1 MFEKDLAA
9 DDVNG
14 RIPAGL
20 IKLIEDM
27 IQFKEE
33 ERIGLPEVLK
43 QLAAVLYGMDKS
55 KCQLSF
61 VEASLS
67 GHCRI
72 RSHPTEL
79 ILACINRKELIFYTA
94 ENLAIPFSNWRK
106 KKEEVTI
113 KLLNTYKKVSS
124 LEWNIDGTQLAAVVD
139 YRTLVVWSY
148 PECEILFQKR
158 LNCGDINWNPTRPNL
173 FAAYYEVRN
182 PTSRS
187 VFIAVISATENV
199 LNREKIRK
207 TWKNHVSVVVGKGLL
222 SVARFVF
229 VLGRSSD
236 SLLQSKIR
244 WESTLHRDILQLGIL
259 DFYRNLPFKMAGLLN
274 WMNINC
280 PKISFLL
287 KVDDDVYV
295 NVHNVAKMVES
306 YHQTGKSSMF
316 GRSQNYGFPPDR
328 LNNFGPAR
336 DPNRYQI
343 TLEAWPWHTY
353 PDYIIGPVYM
363 IHGSSILPLLAAM
376 QTTPMNPFEDVYV
389 TGICS
394 EKAGIKVLF

>member
-1 MFEKDLAA
+1 MELGIIMAIFVMCRVA
-9 DDVNG
+9 DFQMLPNQTDYIVKILN
-14 RIPAGL
+14 
-20 IKLIEDM
+20 
-27 IQFKEE
+27 E
-33 ERIGLPEVLK
+33 ERK
-43 QLAAVLYGMDKS
+43 VLYNYAVPYLHDNPYPGVEKYTHYEMARLGMLPLVNVKPLIPKLGPVINDVT
-55 KCQLSF
+55 SF
-61 VEASLS
+61 KYP
-67 GHCRI
+67 I
-72 RSHPTEL
+72 T
-79 ILACINRKELIFYTA
+79 
-94 ENLAIPFSNWRK
+94 
-106 KKEEVTI
+106 
-113 KLLNTYKKVSS
+113 VSS
-124 LEWNIDGTQLAAVVD
+124 CRG
-139 YRTLVVWSY
+139 
-148 PECEILFQKR
+148 
-158 LNCGDINWNPTRPNL
+158 
-173 FAAYYEVRN
+173 N

-187 VFIAVISATENV
+187 AFIAVISATENV

-207 TWKNHVSVVVGKGLL
+207 TWKNHVPVVVGKGLL
-222 SVARFVF
+222 SVARFFF

-236 SLLQSKIR
+236 SLLQGKIR
-244 WESTLHRDILQLGIL
+244 GESTLHRDILQLDIL

-306 YHQTGKSSMF
+306 YHQTGKFSIF

-336 DPNRYQI
+336 DSNRYQI

-376 QTTPMNPFEDVYV
+376 QTTPVNPFEDVYV

-394 EKAGIKVLF
+394 EKAGIKVLFSSGTTSLYAHSPFDDECEARKYLAWDDWLSPLSHEQIGNLYSGATNKSCDSPNASIKFNFRSNYSTYP